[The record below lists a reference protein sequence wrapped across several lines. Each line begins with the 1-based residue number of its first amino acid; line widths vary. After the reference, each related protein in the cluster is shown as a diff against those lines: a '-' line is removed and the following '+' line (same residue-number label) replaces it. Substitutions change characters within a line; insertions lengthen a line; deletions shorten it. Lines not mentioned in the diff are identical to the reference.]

1 MKTLKLCFHMVREQ
15 ASNLCYS
22 GGEKLC
28 FPAGYNKP
36 GSKRKLNTWQEF
48 TMVLLRLRLGLLEK
62 DLAERYRV
70 SVASVSIICRTW
82 IKFLRKELQP
92 RCKQWPSKEKL
103 FYYMPPVFKSFYPD
117 LVSIIDCTEF
127 QKNSQKQ
134 ILYKKMS
141 DTILL

>member
-1 MKTLKLCFHMVREQ
+1 MKTLRFILASKIMKTLELCFHMVRKQ

-36 GSKRKLNTWQEF
+36 GSKRKLNTWQEL
-48 TMVLLRLRLGLLEK
+48 TMVRLTLRLGLLEK

-92 RCKQWPSKEKL
+92 RCKQRPSKQALGFHGNDRFRYRVVTVWLK
-103 FYYMPPVFKSFYPD
+103 
-117 LVSIIDCTEF
+117 
-127 QKNSQKQ
+127 
-134 ILYKKMS
+134 
-141 DTILL
+141 

>member
-1 MKTLKLCFHMVREQ
+1 M
-15 ASNLCYS
+15 
-22 GGEKLC
+22 GERNNLC

-48 TMVLLRLRLGLLEK
+48 SMVLLRLRLGLLEK

-70 SVASVSIICRTW
+70 SVASVSIVCRTW
-82 IKFLRKELQP
+82 ITFLRKELQP
-92 RCKQWPSKEKL
+92 RCIQWPSKEQL

-117 LVSIIDCTEF
+117 LVSIIDCTEL

-134 ILYKKMS
+134 ILYKKIS